1 MLRLILSGCCG
12 KMGRYVRDV
21 AARCDDIEIVA
32 GVDIAENA
40 ETDFPVFES
49 FEYIGFS
56 ADAVVDFSSPS
67 ALPCLLRYIE
77 RTRTPAVIAT
87 TGLSESEIED
97 ISHASHSAAIFFSS
111 NMSLGINA
119 VYNAVKMLSGA
130 LFCGFDVD
138 IIETH
143 HKEKKDM
150 PSATALLLSDAVNIG
165 RNKPTENVQFE
176 SAAAKARDKSDV
188 IIHSLRAGNSVGE
201 HSVIFSGEDEVIE
214 VRHTSRSRRVF
225 AEGALDA
232 ARFIAT
238 KKSGLYTMKDLLL
251 TKKRI
256 I

>member
-1 MLRLILSGCCG
+1 
-12 KMGRYVRDV
+12 
-21 AARCDDIEIVA
+21 
-32 GVDIAENA
+32 
-40 ETDFPVFES
+40 
-49 FEYIGFS
+49 
-56 ADAVVDFSSPS
+56 
-67 ALPCLLRYIE
+67 
-77 RTRTPAVIAT
+77 
-87 TGLSESEIED
+87 
-97 ISHASHSAAIFFSS
+97 
-111 NMSLGINA
+111 
-119 VYNAVKMLSGA
+119 
-130 LFCGFDVD
+130 
-138 IIETH
+138 
-143 HKEKKDM
+143 M

-256 I
+256 IKNGL